1 MLSKLLVVVNYSCR
15 FFRHVACSS
24 EFFFLVYF
32 HPLSVVVVFFSS
44 MAGVSRSTSL
54 VAAYIMVVTQ
64 LDWREALEAIKCA
77 RSIAN
82 PNYGFKRQLQD
93 FCNLQAPQE
102 RERLKREFPNSK
114 FDDEKYLREIMANS
128 MNNDDLEDRADD
140 VMDALCRHTQRTKIQ
155 SYDKENEETIDSIG
169 EETSPNTAVEN

>member
-1 MLSKLLVVVNYSCR
+1 
-15 FFRHVACSS
+15 
-24 EFFFLVYF
+24 
-32 HPLSVVVVFFSS
+32 